1 MRQSISPVSVVC
13 QAVPG
18 ARRLAKRFANPR
30 STVVDSAVGMAN
42 IYDVARRARVSV
54 ATVSAVVNDSAY
66 VSPQL
71 RARVERA
78 VRLLGYK
85 PNLLARS
92 LAKQQSHTLGM
103 IVPDI
108 AILDAGYTLLLSNSD
123 DDVKKEGLY
132 LALFLAKRVDG
143 IMLAKAPGAIPRD
156 IAAELSATRTPL
168 VQLLREV
175 PGCGH
180 DAVVLDDED
189 AAFEAVSHVAR
200 LGAKRIAILSGPAGV
215 ATAARRLNGYRRA
228 MKAAGLKL
236 DPALQYAGD
245 FRVRSGYEGGLALLK
260 KKPQAVFIANY
271 LMAVGFMKAM
281 RQYQLRCPAD
291 VAIVTCDDHPWIESF
306 SPRLTTVNFP
316 KYELG
321 TEAARV
327 LIERIAHREAPP
339 QRVELRSALSI
350 RESCGYNLRAV
361 ALA

>member
-1 MRQSISPVSVVC
+1 
-13 QAVPG
+13 
-18 ARRLAKRFANPR
+18 
-30 STVVDSAVGMAN
+30 MAN

-78 VRLLGYK
+78 VRTLGYK

-92 LAKQQSHTLGM
+92 LAKQQSHTIGM

-108 AILDAGYTLLLSNSD
+108 ANPFWPEVVRGAEDRAHATGYTVLLSNSD
-123 DDVKKEGLY
+123 DVVKKEGLY

-143 IMLAKAPGAIPRD
+143 ILLAKAPGAISRD
-156 IAAELSATRTPL
+156 IASELAATRTP
-168 VQLLREV
+168 VVHLLRDV
-175 PGCGH
+175 PGCGQ

-189 AAFEAVSHVAR
+189 AAYEAVSHIAR
-200 LGAKRIAILSGPAGV
+200 LGAKKIAMLSGPAGV
-215 ATAARRLNGYRRA
+215 ATAGRRLNGYRRA
-228 MKAAGLKL
+228 MKDAGLKVE
-236 DPALQYAGD
+236 PALHYAGD

-260 KKPQAVFIANY
+260 KRPQAVFIANY

-291 VAIVTCDDHPWIESF
+291 IAIVTCDDHPWLESF

-321 TEAARV
+321 SEAARV
-327 LIERIAHREAPP
+327 LIDRIADREAPP
-339 QRVELRSALSI
+339 QRVELRSALTI